1 MSNFKPILFTLS
13 LGTLL
18 GLGFILFSI
27 PEAKRFLENAGIYYP
42 SISWIDTSTETDAL
56 AAGTLYKKTKVNSK
70 VKDTPALRLSNDIKL
85 QQRIQYTP
93 VDLSDSAVKRIDSLH
108 AKIKY
113 LYFSPKSDQ
122 FESFFARLN
131 NASKQSV
138 RIWYY
143 GDSQVEGDRIT
154 REVRTVFQKRFGGY
168 GMGFVPLSN
177 PASYIDLELGKQ
189 GDWKKY
195 NCFQHRKKTSD
206 FGPSGLVFIPANNA
220 GQKWNYIQFKVLK
233 SLKYKQL
240 SLQCN
245 ADTLHQVEWKLNKD
259 SAWKKVSRVK
269 AQRKIHAYL
278 IGDSALYG
286 SLQIRCKGSQ
296 LKVYGLNFEGS
307 PSGIYLDNFGIR
319 GHSGDGLKAI
329 SNELLRNVSIDQQAG
344 LVIFHYGN
352 NMVPYLKLDPK
363 SEKWAKDIF
372 RSVFRKYRKN
382 CPDLSFLV
390 IGPGDMGFQK
400 GENAESYVSCS
411 HLNSWM
417 KDVAMEEGMA
427 YFDFYQMIRDAGGI
441 LSWRSKHIASLDG
454 HLAPQGQRIFAK
466 ELTTEILSA
475 FEAFK
480 IRTGE

>member
-1 MSNFKPILFTLS
+1 MSNTKPIFFTLT
-13 LGTLL
+13 LGALL
-18 GLGFILFSI
+18 GLSYVGYSI
-27 PEAKRFLENAGIYYP
+27 PEGKHFFENMGIYYP
-42 SISWIDTSTETDAL
+42 SFPWADSISVSESLASSAIPKKSTTNPQFKDSQTLTLSRDTRIHQ
-56 AAGTLYKKTKVNSK
+56 
-70 VKDTPALRLSNDIKL
+70 RLHYPNI
-85 QQRIQYTP
+85 
-93 VDLSDSAVKRIDSLH
+93 DLSDSAIQRIDSLS
-108 AKIKY
+108 ARLKY

-131 NASKQSV
+131 NSSKQSV

-154 REVRTVFQKRFGGY
+154 REVRSVFQKRFGGY
-168 GMGFVPLSN
+168 GMGFIPLSN
-177 PASYIDLELGKQ
+177 PASYMDLELGKQ
-189 GDWKKY
+189 GDWKKF

-206 FGPSGLVFIPANNA
+206 FGPSGLVFLPLNST

-233 SLKYKQL
+233 SLRYKQL

-245 ADTLHQVEWKLNKD
+245 ADTLHQVEWKLNRD

-269 AQRKIHAYL
+269 ASRNIHAYL
-278 IGDSALYG
+278 IGDTVLYG
-286 SLQIRCKGSQ
+286 SVQIRCKGTQ
-296 LKVYGLNFEGS
+296 LRVYGLNFEGS
-307 PSGIYLDNFGIR
+307 PTGVYLDNFGIR

-329 SNELLRNVSIDQQAG
+329 SNDLLHNVSADQQAG

-372 RSVFRKYRKN
+372 RNIFRKYRKN
-382 CPDLSFLV
+382 CPDMSFLV

-400 GENAESYVSCS
+400 GENAESYASCS
-411 HLNSWM
+411 HLNDWM
-417 KDVAMEEGMA
+417 REVAMEEGMA
-427 YFDFYQMIRDAGGI
+427 YFDFYQLIRDAGGI

-466 ELTTEILSA
+466 ELTTEILHA
-475 FEAFK
+475 YEAFK
-480 IRTGE
+480 IKTGE